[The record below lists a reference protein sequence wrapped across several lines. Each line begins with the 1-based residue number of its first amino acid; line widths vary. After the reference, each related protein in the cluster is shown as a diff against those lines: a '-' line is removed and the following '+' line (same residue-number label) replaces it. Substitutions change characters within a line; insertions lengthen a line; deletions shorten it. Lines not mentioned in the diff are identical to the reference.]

1 MKKMTVVVP
10 VRNGSVRVKNKNIR
24 KFATYSSLLQLKIDV
39 LKKVKNVG
47 RIIVNTDSDD
57 MISIAVRNNVDYVK
71 RDERFASSE
80 MLNSEYWRY
89 LASSI
94 EEDYFMIAQVT
105 SPFIKI
111 SSYSDAISLF
121 MTSNYDSI
129 NSVSIEKRFLWLED
143 KPINYPYDATPK
155 SQDLPEIMSLN
166 FGITIVKKNELLRN
180 ANLVLNNHKFIVLDK
195 IQSID
200 IDDQLDFEF
209 AEILF
214 DKYGVDYIM
223 DSYE

>member
-1 MKKMTVVVP
+1 
-10 VRNGSVRVKNKNIR
+10 
-24 KFATYSSLLQLKIDV
+24 
-39 LKKVKNVG
+39 
-47 RIIVNTDSDD
+47 
-57 MISIAVRNNVDYVK
+57 
-71 RDERFASSE
+71 
-80 MLNSEYWRY
+80 
-89 LASSI
+89 
-94 EEDYFMIAQVT
+94 MIAQVT

-111 SSYSDAISLF
+111 SSYNDAIRLF

-129 NSVSIEKRFLWLED
+129 NSVSIEKKFLWLDD

-166 FGITIVKKNELLRN
+166 FGITIVKKNALLSN

-200 IDDQLDFEF
+200 IDDQIDFEL

-214 DKYGVDYIM
+214 DKYGLDYIM
-223 DSYE
+223 ENYE